1 LDAALVLT
9 GRAKGDLIAN
19 AIQDST
25 GQWRLMIS
33 AKNGTNTDVIFL
45 DAADAGTKTG
55 LKLDRGVSAVR
66 IEAGNW
72 NPVTSVQEALWK
84 VFGAGGIFGAE
95 GVVFDENGDGQK
107 TIEDIQIKSDDRISD
122 ERPCGLFATYCQF
135 NVHLKQALVDAAAD
149 LSFDIGVPGFG
160 LAADGKIR
168 FELAWEMYLNF
179 GISNSVLFYLDTSPA
194 EELAIFMRV
203 TLPGSEPGKRF
214 TVKGSLA
221 FLQATIV
228 NGVDVNGDGAIANA
242 ANCTKTNT
250 CEESMIEAR
259 IGLNIKDPDK
269 TNPDNRFSIADI
281 LGQDALISDAPARP
295 TVFSFGGTSPPAS
308 TVNSVSGT
316 AVGPNSAAVA
326 KNSNAEKSR
335 LDKLGDMLMSMF
347 EITFS
352 VSAEV
357 HLDMTLGVPDEWN
370 GSAFPSFGAEF
381 HLSWGLSQTFP
392 KASTSSGTGTLYNAT
407 TNPTGYKSLE
417 TMAREA
423 LVKVG
428 NTTPTAQQITEWI
441 DKKLKPANEEY
452 FATNPT
458 IITCVVGSTG
468 PAGCIAGQRFLP
480 ENTKLYLP
488 QSGIPKP
495 TILIKNIGVNLGSF
509 LSKVLAPVVEVVQE
523 ILAPVGFLIDP
534 DDGFLYQ
541 EIDLISW
548 LMGKPM
554 KVLDVIDLF
563 MVGKY
568 KQIRPFIDAASKI
581 YGIIKNMPTNGD
593 DIKIPL
599 IGCIAILGPD
609 QNGDGVFDDVDKK
622 KLCGGGNGL
631 NTQSVGEKI
640 LAEAQSLGQSQQQA
654 DTAARFTNSLSTN
667 VGTGTQQF
675 QFGIPIITDPS
686 QLLNLLQGKVANL
699 VHIDLPKFQVGVTW
713 RMNFQIWA
721 APPITAYVEASFNFS
736 VDLAFGYDTQGILD
750 MQESG
755 DFLDIFNGFYISD
768 RKNPDGTG
776 PDVPEFVVSAKLA
789 AGASLGIGGLLT
801 ISAGGG
807 IIATIEADL
816 FDPNDDGKIRIHEL
830 VDTIIDGV
838 DEYGAI
844 GAFAFV
850 DIYGKLE
857 WFLTLSV
864 ELLGAKVVNLM
875 LGPFIIVEFSTEWD
889 RPPFLAGF
897 KGPEDDGILQL
908 YAGPLAEMRLN
919 RNIEDGDEVFTITGN
934 KSAVEITAFR
944 KTRTYKDVNYIIA
957 NMGEGNDT
965 LDARGLSGVIL
976 VAHGDDGNDTIYG
989 TSAGEYI
996 YGDAGDDRLYGMGG
1010 DDVLIG
1016 GKGNNWLYGGSG
1028 NDILLGDK
1036 GKDVL
1041 DGGSGND
1048 RLIGQKGDDAYYGGE
1063 GDDEYVFRSGMGLDS
1078 VSDTSGNDTI
1088 NMTAVSSKVVGT
1100 IGTFANPSYAEFT
1113 SSRNSIT
1120 FNAFEIENIY
1130 SGRGSDI
1137 FTIYSTAELN
1147 IDGGDG
1153 SDKFIFTGGLGIVN
1167 VNDTGTE
1174 YYKDR
1179 VIIQGT
1185 LLDDNLT
1192 LHDGGFKFNT
1202 DRGNGVTFTQRGRY
1216 GGNSGLE
1223 LYEVKLFGGD
1233 DTLYL
1238 AGVDA
1243 GLPVK
1248 IDLGDGD
1255 DKLYAGM
1262 EFHPLDDEVDFDGP
1276 GAPNCAIEA
1285 DIKCLNRI
1293 QDKVTVKA
1301 GEGTDLLHATE
1312 LRDIYA
1318 NTGSLEAYYNTRYGA
1333 IFGLGMSANGLFYN
1347 GIETLQIQMGS
1358 GNNVFTIV
1366 NTKEDTTI
1374 WGGSGAEL
1382 FTFKGTASTTL
1393 LNSGAGADTI
1403 LVENTGGETTVV
1415 AGTNTDSIILEM
1427 TTGTTTLHGDD
1438 PGIHDQGSP
1447 DNITVNGTG
1456 GTTFVY
1462 GGIEADTIIING
1474 TGGTTTIGGQGG
1486 DDNVMINDTGG
1497 TTFVDGDEGI
1507 DTFLIN
1513 GTNGATTINGGTS
1526 LDYFTFVGA
1535 NGITII
1541 NGDRPTDNV
1550 DNRLADEFVG
1560 NGFLPIFTPAPIPAA
1575 DPRQDIL
1582 VWIDGAEVVQSDNYM
1597 WDGTDIVFTD
1607 SYGAPAAG
1615 ARVQVT
1621 RICNPNNHPVVGC
1634 PGDDRFYIQSGGGDL
1649 TINGGW
1655 GADKYFVSTGVSKAT
1670 FTGPGGYSD
1679 DFPLPSMVGDLTGI
1693 TGDFTINGWADGNGG
1708 LTDRLYI
1715 SDLVST
1721 ADSTG
1726 ALGTVLTGLSL
1737 PQGVSLGY
1745 VDVEVLE
1752 LQLGDG
1758 HNTLAVDALP
1768 SYTWATIYSGAGDDS
1783 LNVGG
1788 TNGTLDDIDGVLV
1801 YYGGTGTDTLNAYA
1815 NSETEDNVGQLTAI
1829 NLTGLGMGTNSWLNV
1844 HMQQDAMLSVPAG
1857 HTPCTED
1864 ASCDAAIYYGE
1875 RNDADVVS
1883 SDVEAVNVFMGSG
1896 DDTLRVDGTYAQ
1908 GVTSIYGGAGDDRFE
1923 IESTPW
1929 GLHANSLR
1937 RVDYVAG
1944 PLNVYGEAGAADYVI
1959 MNDSGNAVANI
1970 GYFEGRTLTGLDMA
1984 GSITFDTAEKL
1995 EISLGAQNDTFY
2007 LRSAPAGVETRVK
2020 AGGGFDT
2027 VYVGSA
2033 AGTLDDIQGSLVI
2046 EGNGDFA
2053 GDALIIN
2060 DTGYNGGRTFTVT
2073 NDPAAFTLTLLDT
2086 GEEWVMDETTIT
2098 LNDGGQIKYQTMETV
2113 AINAGTGNDTLNLE
2127 APHNDRDPK
2136 GGFNA
2141 TFTFNGGEGD
2151 DYVNVGQAVTG
2162 GRSLDLVDIFS
2173 IFNGQDGNDTILFEH
2188 TASLVANTL
2197 AFVGKTFTQLFPVQ
2211 TRDWGDIFAAIFSED
2226 AADLIATALFT
2237 TVALGVVADPS
2248 ARVMHMGAHT
2258 RNFEHLMFSFGAGND
2273 VFQLDDGTSN
2283 DPVIYREALTV
2294 NGGAGADTFNV
2305 STSYVTTQGMVALN
2319 GGLGDDLAYI
2329 DYLLGGP
2336 NSTLS
2341 VTYNGGEHETDG
2353 DTLRFS
2359 GDGILSGVYNVSPTQ
2374 ARSGSVSVSG
2384 SSFAFT
2390 GVEPLVV
2397 NGFSDLEMIGA
2408 ENITDLAIESIPV
2421 DDMDLTNLVLH
2432 VLLVDGVI
2440 SWRQQVKLDG
2450 IGAKETNAFGQ
2461 ALSWDNNTLVV
2472 GARRSLVS
2480 ITNEQPVTQTVVD
2493 FIKADKIAAGYL
2505 RLASGIY
2512 YVEMRDAG
2520 NEDWEFRLLDAS
2532 SAEVHVADVTGGPA
2546 LKTGW
2551 QDVPDNKVHDTE
2563 RGLLIAFGP
2572 VEYNYAAVSGGG
2584 AASFN
2589 YSVGVYPGVVY
2600 IYREIGGTWSEEAKL
2615 YADDDTYAAQGFGD
2629 SVSLSG
2635 ETLVVG
2641 APQDISLGSNA
2652 GAAYVFQRSGTDW
2665 WQAAKLKANDGA
2677 VNDRFGSS
2685 VATNGSTAIVGAPG
2699 DDSNKGAVY
2708 AYEFSGGSW
2717 VQAAKLTTG
2726 DGGDLFGTA
2735 IDYRGTTLVVGAP
2748 GDEGSRGSAY
2758 VYAGSGASWS
2768 GPQKLISSTEQAGE
2782 QFGTDVAIDTFIVV
2796 GAPGYDYDQKIYDPQ
2811 GLCTR
2816 GCDSGVAFVFTG
2828 SGTSWSLSARLT
2840 AVGGLPA
2847 NLAQNEGRAW
2857 DHFGAA
2863 VTTSGE
2869 YVVVGAPNY
2878 DDVSINQ
2885 GAIYFFR
2892 YLPDQGSGAGYSWI
2906 RSKNKLVS
2914 NTPTEND
2921 YFGQELALSGLK
2933 LAVGVPG
2940 FNETDANN
2948 NILRENVGTV
2958 RFFETNGVISLYNA
2972 NDTTIGLYRAEVT
2985 GVSGGSAQ
2993 AGFEMMYHTASRTLF
3008 VGAPG
3013 DGLVY
3018 VYKDEGLYWRY
3029 EYALG
3034 WGDVSRYGHDIDIY
3048 GNTLVIG
3055 IPGSNAIGIFTY
3067 SGGSWSWVKDIAGPA
3082 GSSGFGTSVAIEGGR
3097 IAVGAPA
3104 TSVCYSSAGS
3114 KLPNYCVN
3122 LAVSGAVFTYTHN
3135 GISWNDIAERFIM
3148 PYEPGLPN
3156 DDYWTRTDLNLNGH
3170 EFARVCDDDHLHND
3184 GPQSCQKVEG
3194 TWQTW
3199 PGTYLGGD
3207 IRDDIYV
3214 IYIGPKTR
3222 VEVIEWVIGGNPM
3235 YQSRDTMTNDNFYG
3249 EYHWY
3254 YRSTKDDYIRLHSA
3268 PNNILYSYH
3277 GNGFSGLDDAQFG
3290 AAVELV
3296 GDSIYI
3302 GAPGKHRLYSMNI
3315 ATTGAYPHWNTIFGM
3330 PTLPTINPGT
3340 YKNIHEV
3347 FYNGGIDWSSYESV
3361 FAISPNHNRYMV
3373 GYPGADVDVGGG
3385 GDPVD
3390 TGYTALYIYGVYNG
3404 HAANLTSGD
3413 NSVKNVGHGSTFASE
3428 THFVIGTNNGNLLY
3442 NYRQYGPVWNYTGYL
3457 LPEPLPTAKFGSSV
3471 DIDYMTAVVGARDHD
3486 DRGAAFVFLRDDV
3499 DSETWT
3505 LQASLTGLDT
3515 KIGDQFGTAVSIHG
3529 DTLVVGAANADSAIE
3544 DSGAAYVFNR
3554 LGTDW
3559 IQQAK
3564 LTAPDAAVGHQ
3575 FGQTAALSVDTIAI
3589 GAPAH
3594 DSVYVYTRSGFDWSL
3609 EQEFNFRNAYGSSL
3623 SINAQADMLIVGA
3636 PGENSDTGAALIYH
3650 RSDAPVPWTHVD
3662 TLSAAD
3668 GAPGDRFGCSVALDG
3683 PRAAVGAP
3691 GHNGARGAVYAFYYD
3706 NAWNSDEKLSLAT
3719 SAPGDN
3725 YGNSVSISG
3734 ERMVVGAYLRDVQ
3747 RTSGGQTKD
3756 YEDEGSAYAYGIH
3769 EGNWRL
3775 ETVVEPL
3782 QASDGYSG
3790 DMMGYQVAIDG
3801 TLVLS
3806 GAPQFDG
3813 RIGGLPTNGGGYIY
3827 ITEISPPLT
3836 VTHPEAVQ
3844 SVLAGAN
3851 AQAISDTADQ
3861 MADLYLF
3868 DVPSFTLDTSPGN
3881 KNDTITISQD
3891 GLSAYALST
3900 FIVETGAG
3908 NDTLNILSD
3917 NLRLP
3922 TYGKVQATSDLFARN
3937 NGEPLTG
3944 EEAAQLYDTLPNL
3957 FRYDGGAGSDKL
3969 DIPAADNDFDLSD
3982 VRLVDGTGGILR
3994 LNSVD
3999 DVSLVGGP
4007 SVNTFTVYN
4016 WSGKVTLDGLG
4027 GSDRYAIGVG
4037 SVSGLNLADT
4047 GNDPLDEDRLIALAT
4062 DGNDNITVTVTEVI
4076 VGGQSLAYNGPT
4088 IEVLT
4093 VGGLDGDDTFY
4104 VADVG
4109 VPEVT
4114 FDGGHGNDAYNLDL
4128 AASNANFYVSDSA
4141 YFDTDHLKILGGD
4154 TTDDLITVGD
4164 AQTTVN
4170 NATIKYNEFI
4180 EQFTVDGQG
4189 GDDRIVITGH
4199 LPVATPFYGGSG
4211 ADFFEVQRVRTQGV
4225 TLDGQD
4231 GDDTYYLVNPAGLA
4245 GPVAISDTGT
4255 GVGDLD
4261 YLLTFGTAGVD
4272 TVGFTGTTITGLPLS
4287 PTALQGYSGLEGIK
4301 IDLLG
4306 GNDVVTINGTP
4317 AGLALYLSGNEG
4329 NDSFSVSNF
4338 SSFSNHPMRLNGEEG
4353 QDSLILDAAAG
4364 STGTLAETSFS
4375 GFGLPQPIEY
4385 GTFENLSLNLGS
4397 GSDILTVDGWTA
4409 PSSLDLRVSSAAGN
4423 DVLNIINSPLDL
4435 SGGHFAKGG
4444 SGRLNLTGEN
4454 AYAGQSTV
4462 EGGTLL
4468 VNIALIPVKG
4478 MTVAAGSTL
4487 SGTGTVG
4494 GSLTYL
4500 GAGSLIPGMVPDIGL
4515 PGRMVIEG
4523 DLNFAPGTQFN
4534 VDLNGIIPMT
4544 QHDQVKVTGAGR
4556 VINLNNATLNAVLH
4570 YLPDPSHAF
4579 VIIDNFDP
4587 SSTVV
4592 GTFAGMPDG
4601 TRFDINGT
4609 EVFITYFG
4617 GDGNDV
4623 ELLLADTL
4631 VTLDPATGDL
4641 HVTDI
4646 GGANGDTEDTL
4657 RIQSDVVKGHY
4668 IIHDPNNVVVPK
4680 AIPAALRP
4688 NKNTTIVPFDL
4699 VTGTKIIFYVL
4710 NEPDHLIIDFSLG
4723 DFSKEIHYLGDNPTQ
4738 PSGDRLTLEGGPT
4751 YPNVTYNFSNAS
4763 NGSID
4768 ITDNETITFTGLEP
4782 IVDDLSVEN
4791 RVFTYNGGSETITL
4805 SDDDTPI
4812 NDVSK
4817 IDSTKAEVVS
4827 FKNPTLSL
4835 RVNAG
4840 DGDDT
4845 LNVRGLDS
4853 AYSASLNLYGDTDQD
4868 TANFPNLLPSLAS
4881 LMVDVE
4887 AIDIDNGALTTTDT
4901 QTYTGPMTLGAN
4913 TIFTGSLVTFN
4924 DTIAAGG
4931 NSLTIRGN
4939 ADFDGAVSG
4948 LSTAL
4953 VTGTTQLDGGSV
4965 TSSGAQTYRGAVT
4978 QSVGITLTGFLI
4990 TFNDS
4995 ITGDSTSLGINGN
5008 ADFDGPIS
5016 DLQSLSVTGT
5026 TQMDGGAIT
5035 SIGLQAYQGAVTLGA
5050 DNTLTGSAVT
5060 FESTSDGAQ
5069 ALTIVMD
5076 GLTTFNDEVGGT
5088 IPLAS
5093 LTITTGG
5100 PFTANHDIST
5110 IGDIDITV
5118 NDTANTGDDLTV
5130 SSGVTVQS
5138 TAEALAF
5145 NVGDD
5150 ITIPTD
5156 ATVQAHKMVTFNA
5169 DPNIGDPDEFGTM
5182 VTIAGVVAGSM
5193 VGLNGGDDSDT
5204 FSIQRIAAPSVLN
5217 AGLDADTINIS
5228 SDAPANLGILDNIT
5242 DILTVNGD
5250 DGTDILNISD
5260 AGDSTGDTGGILTSI
5275 QLTGLGGAT
5284 ITYATIETLNIDLG
5298 AGDDT
5303 FTIQSTSSIT
5313 TTTLDAN
5320 AGVDTVNVRSTAVGS
5335 VTTINGDD
5343 GDDIVKVGNIG
5354 DSLDEILGVLFV
5366 NGNDPTASDV
5376 LNINDLGDT
5385 DANLYTLSG
5394 STLDRTGMAQL
5405 TYGTMEEL
5413 NLNAGLGDDTVVIS
5427 DTHEDT
5433 TTINSNDG
5441 NDMVLVQTT
5450 SGETTLSGQAGDDQI
5465 IIQTTGDRL
5474 NTVVNGGEGQDS
5486 ITVQTTG
5493 IDSTT
5498 TLNGDA
5504 GRDTLNLQATGLGAV
5519 TTLNGGDDA
5528 DTINVQTI
5536 AGVTKVNAG
5545 AGSDSINVSSD
5556 APANRGTLNGIS
5568 ADLQVKGE
5576 DGNDTLNISDVGDTS
5591 NNTGEL
5597 TGSKLTGLGMA
5608 VGITYVT
5615 FESLNI
5621 TLGSGDDQISIR
5633 STHAPAG
5640 TNVNA
5645 GPGDDSYLI
5654 FEGWGILLVTEKSS
5668 NGEDTLNFTP
5678 VVSNLGFAISSYVF
5692 VSDSTNTLLHLDNV
5706 IEHLIGGSGDD
5717 WFDMIGTDTQLARG
5731 RGTITG
5737 GLGYDTISYENY
5749 KCNNGG
5755 NRLFNGLG
5763 LAGPADVENVVFP
5776 PSPPQA
5782 SDALLQLL
5790 GYFGDQGSLDDLIDL
5805 IKDDPGTHRLG
5816 SGSTVSLNVG
5826 VPTSILTPNNN
5837 LVVLSGG
5844 IGGVVTV
5851 NDILVGDMSNGQEI
5865 GSGNRYLGKNG
5876 QFSTFGLDAKCV
5888 KGLAI
5893 NLFGANGSSGSLPV
5907 GESMAFIFQ
5916 VPTEML
5922 GKNLA
5927 IMWWDEDRGMWR
5939 EVPCMITPDG
5949 RCIAITG
5956 LTGTFALVSK

>member
-1715 SDLVST
+1715 SDLAST

-3609 EQEFNFRNAYGSSL
+3609 EQEFNFRNAYDPHSPSMRRQICSL
-3623 SINAQADMLIVGA
+3623 
-3636 PGENSDTGAALIYH
+3636 
-3650 RSDAPVPWTHVD
+3650 
-3662 TLSAAD
+3662 
-3668 GAPGDRFGCSVALDG
+3668 
-3683 PRAAVGAP
+3683 
-3691 GHNGARGAVYAFYYD
+3691 
-3706 NAWNSDEKLSLAT
+3706 
-3719 SAPGDN
+3719 
-3725 YGNSVSISG
+3725 
-3734 ERMVVGAYLRDVQ
+3734 
-3747 RTSGGQTKD
+3747 
-3756 YEDEGSAYAYGIH
+3756 
-3769 EGNWRL
+3769 
-3775 ETVVEPL
+3775 
-3782 QASDGYSG
+3782 
-3790 DMMGYQVAIDG
+3790 
-3801 TLVLS
+3801 
-3806 GAPQFDG
+3806 
-3813 RIGGLPTNGGGYIY
+3813 
-3827 ITEISPPLT
+3827 
-3836 VTHPEAVQ
+3836 
-3844 SVLAGAN
+3844 
-3851 AQAISDTADQ
+3851 
-3861 MADLYLF
+3861 
-3868 DVPSFTLDTSPGN
+3868 
-3881 KNDTITISQD
+3881 
-3891 GLSAYALST
+3891 
-3900 FIVETGAG
+3900 
-3908 NDTLNILSD
+3908 
-3917 NLRLP
+3917 
-3922 TYGKVQATSDLFARN
+3922 
-3937 NGEPLTG
+3937 
-3944 EEAAQLYDTLPNL
+3944 
-3957 FRYDGGAGSDKL
+3957 
-3969 DIPAADNDFDLSD
+3969 
-3982 VRLVDGTGGILR
+3982 
-3994 LNSVD
+3994 
-3999 DVSLVGGP
+3999 
-4007 SVNTFTVYN
+4007 
-4016 WSGKVTLDGLG
+4016 
-4027 GSDRYAIGVG
+4027 
-4037 SVSGLNLADT
+4037 
-4047 GNDPLDEDRLIALAT
+4047 
-4062 DGNDNITVTVTEVI
+4062 
-4076 VGGQSLAYNGPT
+4076 
-4088 IEVLT
+4088 
-4093 VGGLDGDDTFY
+4093 
-4104 VADVG
+4104 
-4109 VPEVT
+4109 
-4114 FDGGHGNDAYNLDL
+4114 
-4128 AASNANFYVSDSA
+4128 
-4141 YFDTDHLKILGGD
+4141 
-4154 TTDDLITVGD
+4154 
-4164 AQTTVN
+4164 
-4170 NATIKYNEFI
+4170 
-4180 EQFTVDGQG
+4180 
-4189 GDDRIVITGH
+4189 
-4199 LPVATPFYGGSG
+4199 
-4211 ADFFEVQRVRTQGV
+4211 
-4225 TLDGQD
+4225 
-4231 GDDTYYLVNPAGLA
+4231 
-4245 GPVAISDTGT
+4245 
-4255 GVGDLD
+4255 
-4261 YLLTFGTAGVD
+4261 
-4272 TVGFTGTTITGLPLS
+4272 
-4287 PTALQGYSGLEGIK
+4287 
-4301 IDLLG
+4301 
-4306 GNDVVTINGTP
+4306 
-4317 AGLALYLSGNEG
+4317 
-4329 NDSFSVSNF
+4329 
-4338 SSFSNHPMRLNGEEG
+4338 
-4353 QDSLILDAAAG
+4353 
-4364 STGTLAETSFS
+4364 
-4375 GFGLPQPIEY
+4375 
-4385 GTFENLSLNLGS
+4385 
-4397 GSDILTVDGWTA
+4397 
-4409 PSSLDLRVSSAAGN
+4409 
-4423 DVLNIINSPLDL
+4423 
-4435 SGGHFAKGG
+4435 
-4444 SGRLNLTGEN
+4444 
-4454 AYAGQSTV
+4454 
-4462 EGGTLL
+4462 
-4468 VNIALIPVKG
+4468 
-4478 MTVAAGSTL
+4478 
-4487 SGTGTVG
+4487 
-4494 GSLTYL
+4494 
-4500 GAGSLIPGMVPDIGL
+4500 
-4515 PGRMVIEG
+4515 
-4523 DLNFAPGTQFN
+4523 
-4534 VDLNGIIPMT
+4534 
-4544 QHDQVKVTGAGR
+4544 
-4556 VINLNNATLNAVLH
+4556 
-4570 YLPDPSHAF
+4570 
-4579 VIIDNFDP
+4579 
-4587 SSTVV
+4587 
-4592 GTFAGMPDG
+4592 
-4601 TRFDINGT
+4601 
-4609 EVFITYFG
+4609 
-4617 GDGNDV
+4617 
-4623 ELLLADTL
+4623 
-4631 VTLDPATGDL
+4631 
-4641 HVTDI
+4641 
-4646 GGANGDTEDTL
+4646 
-4657 RIQSDVVKGHY
+4657 
-4668 IIHDPNNVVVPK
+4668 
-4680 AIPAALRP
+4680 
-4688 NKNTTIVPFDL
+4688 
-4699 VTGTKIIFYVL
+4699 
-4710 NEPDHLIIDFSLG
+4710 
-4723 DFSKEIHYLGDNPTQ
+4723 
-4738 PSGDRLTLEGGPT
+4738 
-4751 YPNVTYNFSNAS
+4751 
-4763 NGSID
+4763 
-4768 ITDNETITFTGLEP
+4768 
-4782 IVDDLSVEN
+4782 
-4791 RVFTYNGGSETITL
+4791 
-4805 SDDDTPI
+4805 
-4812 NDVSK
+4812 
-4817 IDSTKAEVVS
+4817 
-4827 FKNPTLSL
+4827 
-4835 RVNAG
+4835 
-4840 DGDDT
+4840 
-4845 LNVRGLDS
+4845 
-4853 AYSASLNLYGDTDQD
+4853 
-4868 TANFPNLLPSLAS
+4868 
-4881 LMVDVE
+4881 
-4887 AIDIDNGALTTTDT
+4887 
-4901 QTYTGPMTLGAN
+4901 
-4913 TIFTGSLVTFN
+4913 
-4924 DTIAAGG
+4924 
-4931 NSLTIRGN
+4931 
-4939 ADFDGAVSG
+4939 
-4948 LSTAL
+4948 
-4953 VTGTTQLDGGSV
+4953 
-4965 TSSGAQTYRGAVT
+4965 
-4978 QSVGITLTGFLI
+4978 
-4990 TFNDS
+4990 
-4995 ITGDSTSLGINGN
+4995 
-5008 ADFDGPIS
+5008 
-5016 DLQSLSVTGT
+5016 
-5026 TQMDGGAIT
+5026 
-5035 SIGLQAYQGAVTLGA
+5035 
-5050 DNTLTGSAVT
+5050 
-5060 FESTSDGAQ
+5060 
-5069 ALTIVMD
+5069 
-5076 GLTTFNDEVGGT
+5076 
-5088 IPLAS
+5088 
-5093 LTITTGG
+5093 
-5100 PFTANHDIST
+5100 
-5110 IGDIDITV
+5110 
-5118 NDTANTGDDLTV
+5118 
-5130 SSGVTVQS
+5130 
-5138 TAEALAF
+5138 
-5145 NVGDD
+5145 
-5150 ITIPTD
+5150 
-5156 ATVQAHKMVTFNA
+5156 
-5169 DPNIGDPDEFGTM
+5169 
-5182 VTIAGVVAGSM
+5182 
-5193 VGLNGGDDSDT
+5193 
-5204 FSIQRIAAPSVLN
+5204 
-5217 AGLDADTINIS
+5217 
-5228 SDAPANLGILDNIT
+5228 
-5242 DILTVNGD
+5242 
-5250 DGTDILNISD
+5250 
-5260 AGDSTGDTGGILTSI
+5260 
-5275 QLTGLGGAT
+5275 
-5284 ITYATIETLNIDLG
+5284 
-5298 AGDDT
+5298 
-5303 FTIQSTSSIT
+5303 
-5313 TTTLDAN
+5313 
-5320 AGVDTVNVRSTAVGS
+5320 
-5335 VTTINGDD
+5335 
-5343 GDDIVKVGNIG
+5343 
-5354 DSLDEILGVLFV
+5354 
-5366 NGNDPTASDV
+5366 
-5376 LNINDLGDT
+5376 
-5385 DANLYTLSG
+5385 
-5394 STLDRTGMAQL
+5394 
-5405 TYGTMEEL
+5405 
-5413 NLNAGLGDDTVVIS
+5413 
-5427 DTHEDT
+5427 
-5433 TTINSNDG
+5433 
-5441 NDMVLVQTT
+5441 
-5450 SGETTLSGQAGDDQI
+5450 
-5465 IIQTTGDRL
+5465 
-5474 NTVVNGGEGQDS
+5474 
-5486 ITVQTTG
+5486 
-5493 IDSTT
+5493 
-5498 TLNGDA
+5498 
-5504 GRDTLNLQATGLGAV
+5504 
-5519 TTLNGGDDA
+5519 
-5528 DTINVQTI
+5528 
-5536 AGVTKVNAG
+5536 
-5545 AGSDSINVSSD
+5545 
-5556 APANRGTLNGIS
+5556 
-5568 ADLQVKGE
+5568 
-5576 DGNDTLNISDVGDTS
+5576 
-5591 NNTGEL
+5591 
-5597 TGSKLTGLGMA
+5597 
-5608 VGITYVT
+5608 
-5615 FESLNI
+5615 
-5621 TLGSGDDQISIR
+5621 
-5633 STHAPAG
+5633 
-5640 TNVNA
+5640 
-5645 GPGDDSYLI
+5645 
-5654 FEGWGILLVTEKSS
+5654 
-5668 NGEDTLNFTP
+5668 
-5678 VVSNLGFAISSYVF
+5678 
-5692 VSDSTNTLLHLDNV
+5692 
-5706 IEHLIGGSGDD
+5706 
-5717 WFDMIGTDTQLARG
+5717 
-5731 RGTITG
+5731 
-5737 GLGYDTISYENY
+5737 
-5749 KCNNGG
+5749 
-5755 NRLFNGLG
+5755 
-5763 LAGPADVENVVFP
+5763 
-5776 PSPPQA
+5776 
-5782 SDALLQLL
+5782 
-5790 GYFGDQGSLDDLIDL
+5790 
-5805 IKDDPGTHRLG
+5805 
-5816 SGSTVSLNVG
+5816 
-5826 VPTSILTPNNN
+5826 
-5837 LVVLSGG
+5837 
-5844 IGGVVTV
+5844 
-5851 NDILVGDMSNGQEI
+5851 
-5865 GSGNRYLGKNG
+5865 
-5876 QFSTFGLDAKCV
+5876 
-5888 KGLAI
+5888 
-5893 NLFGANGSSGSLPV
+5893 
-5907 GESMAFIFQ
+5907 
-5916 VPTEML
+5916 
-5922 GKNLA
+5922 
-5927 IMWWDEDRGMWR
+5927 
-5939 EVPCMITPDG
+5939 
-5949 RCIAITG
+5949 
-5956 LTGTFALVSK
+5956 